1 MFARSLAAVALL
13 LTAASSPWAALAD
26 AQSAPPPTI
35 AISANAS
42 VDFIPDIAK
51 LTLGV
56 RVEAPAAQQATNSVN
71 QRAGRVIAALHA
83 LGISAN
89 AIKTSSYNLEY
100 REPQTPQPASDVQ
113 PSQPQNVVPMNASA
127 SASAPM
133 PRPPEQRL
141 AAGSYVA
148 TETLEVTSPV
158 GLAGRALDA
167 AINAG
172 ANQSFGLS
180 YQSSNEQSLYRAAL
194 AKAVLVARQSADAM
208 AHAAHLTIVGVQS
221 ISNSSQVSEGMAVG
235 YSARSMSAAQ
245 VLPGTEAI
253 GASVFI
259 VYRIR

>member
-13 LTAASSPWAALAD
+13 LTALSSPLAVLAD
-26 AQSAPPPTI
+26 AQSAPSPTL

-71 QRAGRVIAALHA
+71 QRAGRVIAALRA

-100 REPQTPQPASDVQ
+100 REPQTPQPSSEIQ
-113 PSQPQNVVPMNASA
+113 PSLPQNAMPINA

-133 PRPPEQRL
+133 SRPPDQRL

-194 AKAVLVARQSADAM
+194 AKAVLAARQSADAI
-208 AHAAHLTIVGVQS
+208 AHAAHVTIVGVQS
-221 ISNSSQVSEGMAVG
+221 ISNSSQVPEGMAVG

-253 GASVFI
+253 SAAVFI